1 MRARAKLRA
10 FMERRTRN
18 LPPARR
24 LRVGLAASALERE
37 AAGREIEVLDA
48 GCEVG
53 LLSLA
58 LARRNPRWRIRAIDI
73 NEDSLAV
80 ARGRSA
86 EQGAGNVSFAQVDLT
101 SDPPGGGFDAVAAVE
116 CLAEIPDDEAALRY
130 MAGSLRPGGLLLVHV
145 PERDWKPVL
154 ASGPRSWKGEQRHG
168 YSRDEI
174 AQRVRAAGLEVLAVK
189 PTTHAAVH
197 LVQELR
203 ERLKGRSR
211 KVVLLLYPLVVASV
225 ALERAGWRPG
235 SARAL
240 MVSARR
246 PAAGA
251 GAPSAAAAARP
262 SRPST

>member
-1 MRARAKLRA
+1 MRLRARLGA
-10 FMERRTRN
+10 FAERRVRD

-24 LRVGLAASALERE
+24 LRVRLAASALERN
-37 AAGREIEVLDA
+37 AAGRDVAVLDA

-53 LLSLA
+53 LLSLT
-58 LARRNPRWRIRAIDI
+58 LARRNPGWSIAAVDI
-73 NEDSLAV
+73 SEDSLAV
-80 ARGRSA
+80 ARARAA
-86 EQGAGNVSFAQVDLT
+86 EQRATNVSFGLADLT
-101 SDPPGGGFDAVAAVE
+101 RDAPDGDGFDAVAAIE
-116 CLAEIPDDEAALRY
+116 CLAEIRDDAAALRY

-154 ASGPRSWKGEQRHG
+154 RSSPRSWKGEQRHG
-168 YSRDEI
+168 YSPNEI
-174 AQRVRAAGLEVLAVK
+174 AERVRAAGLEVIEVK

-203 ERLKGRSR
+203 ERLKNRSR

-251 GAPSAAAAARP
+251 
-262 SRPST
+262 

>member
-1 MRARAKLRA
+1 VR
-10 FMERRTRN
+10 
-18 LPPARR
+18 
-24 LRVGLAASALERE
+24 LAASVLERE
-37 AAGREIEVLDA
+37 AAGRAIDVLDA

-58 LARRNPRWRIRAIDI
+58 LARHNPRWRIRAIDI
-73 NEDSLAV
+73 NEDWLAV
-80 ARGRSA
+80 ARDRAA

-101 SDPPGGGFDAVAAVE
+101 SDAPECSGFDAVAAIE

-130 MAGSLRPGGLLLVHV
+130 MAESLRPGGLLLVHV

-154 ASGPRSWKGEQRHG
+154 GSSPRSWKGEQRHG

-174 AQRVRAAGLEVLAVK
+174 VRRVRATGLEVLDVK

-203 ERLKGRSR
+203 ERLKDRNR

-251 GAPSAAAAARP
+251 GAPTAAAAARP